1 MPNDDPVWVN
11 LSPQEIEEL
20 RNKKHELTE
29 YGKEQLRKLM
39 NNQEPYP
46 DEMFEEAQRR
56 EAANKKALES
66 LGIDYENFGQKP
78 WDESMLESLGIEYG
92 DFEGEDDVDY
102 YAPNGDYV
110 KSYPLINRVEV
121 IGKNGREYVQYDCSN
136 VQVSEQD
143 EGRTLKVF
151 LS

>member
-1 MPNDDPVWVN
+1 MTDPTH
-11 LSPQEIEEL
+11 EEML
-20 RNKKHELTE
+20 
-29 YGKEQLRKLM
+29 
-39 NNQEPYP
+39 
-46 DEMFEEAQRR
+46 EEAARR
-56 EAANKKALES
+56 EAENKALES

-78 WDESMLESLGIEYG
+78 WDESMLESTGIEYG
-92 DFEGEDDVDY
+92 DFKGEDDVDY
-102 YAPNGDYV
+102 EAPNGDYI

-121 IGKNGREYVQYDCSN
+121 IGKNGREFVQYDCSN

>member
-1 MPNDDPVWVN
+1 MTNYDLVWVD

-39 NNQEPYP
+39 NNQEPYH
-46 DEMFEEAQRR
+46 DEMFEEAARR

-66 LGIDYENFGQKP
+66 LGIDYESFGQKP
-78 WDESMLESLGIEYG
+78 WNEG
-92 DFEGEDDVDY
+92 DLDY
-102 YAPNGDYV
+102 EAPNGDYI
-110 KSYPLINRVEV
+110 KNYPLINRVEV
-121 IGKNGREYVQYDCSN
+121 IGKNGREYVQYDCSH

>member
-1 MPNDDPVWVN
+1 MNDDMPWVN
-11 LSPQEIEEL
+11 LTQEEVEEL
-20 RNKKHELTE
+20 RKQKYEITE
-29 YGKEQLRKLM
+29 YAKEKLRKLM

-46 DEMFEEAQRR
+46 DEIFEEAAKR
-56 EAANKKALES
+56 EAANKAALES
-66 LGIDYENFGQKP
+66 LGIDYESFGQKP
-78 WDESMLESLGIEYG
+78 WNEG
-92 DFEGEDDVDY
+92 DLDY
-102 YAPNGDYV
+102 EAPNGDYI
-110 KSYPLINRVEV
+110 KNYPLINRVEV